1 MRVYTIMSKNAR
13 AFRTTVGM
21 SLQQFGFLM
30 RDVEKA
36 YPEAERKR
44 LDRPGR
50 RRQVGAGRPFALHM
64 WDRVLLVLMYYRTY
78 LIQDGMTH
86 LFGISQGSIS
96 TNIDKMAPTV
106 WECLPV
112 PKDVYE
118 KAKKCST
125 IEEMNEFFPGLV
137 ALTDASEQPILQP
150 KRSDMEQSHYSAKAK
165 THTVKVQ
172 YTMSFDG
179 LIVHKTTHSPGRR
192 HDFKVYKMKHPTFP
206 GGLPCGNEKNSEKFR
221 RDHLRHYGD
230 TAYIAMDKAVP
241 GLDYATPFKR
251 MPGKD
256 LTPEQRAYNKAHSR
270 VRIRVENG
278 IRRVKIFRIMKER
291 YRNKLKKY
299 DRINDIACG
308 VVNQAILMKRDGIL

>member
-1 MRVYTIMSKNAR
+1 MRVFTIMSKNAR

-21 SLQQFGFLM
+21 SLQQFDFLM

-50 RRQVGAGRPFALHM
+50 KRVVGAGRPFALHL
-64 WDRVLLVLMYYRTY
+64 WDRVLLALMYHRTY

-96 TNIDKMAPTV
+96 TNIGKIVPV
-106 WECLPV
+106 IWECLPV
-112 PKDVYE
+112 PRDIYE
-118 KAKKCST
+118 QARKCAT
-125 IEEMNEFFPGLV
+125 IEELNEIFPGLV
-137 ALTDASEQPILQP
+137 ALTDAFEQPIQQP
-150 KRSDMEQSHYSAKAK
+150 KRSDMEESHYSAKAK

-192 HDFKVYKMKHPTFP
+192 HDYMVYKMKHPTFP
-206 GGLPCGNEKNSEKFR
+206 DNLPCGNEEDRGKFR

-241 GLDYATPFKR
+241 GLDCVTPFKR
-251 MPGKD
+251 KPGKD
-256 LTPEQRAYNKAHSR
+256 LTPGQRAYNRAHSR

-278 IRRVKIFRIMKER
+278 IRRVKTFRIMKEI

-299 DRINDIACG
+299 DRINDIVCG
-308 VVNQAILMKRDGIL
+308 VVNQAILLKRDGII